1 MVSKCANPRCSARMK
16 FMHEGAVYIV
26 RKHSTDE
33 YWAGDAGSFGAPP
46 GTQIECFW
54 LCARCAREMKV
65 SNDGEVEHLKV
76 PALTGA
82 IYENRL

>member
-1 MVSKCANPRCSARMK
+1 VVSKCANPRCSASLK
-16 FMHEGAVYIV
+16 FMHQGSVYIV

-33 YWAGDAGSFGAPP
+33 YWAGDAGSFGAPL

-65 SNDGEVEHLKV
+65 SNDGEVEYLNV
-76 PALTGA
+76 STLTGA
-82 IYENRL
+82 VYENRL